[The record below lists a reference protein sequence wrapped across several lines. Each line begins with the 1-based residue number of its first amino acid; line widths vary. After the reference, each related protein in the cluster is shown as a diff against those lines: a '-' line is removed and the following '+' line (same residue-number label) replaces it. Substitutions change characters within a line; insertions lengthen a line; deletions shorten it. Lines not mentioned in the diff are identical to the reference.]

1 MFTMFLAPLG
11 VAPVSRMNNCFP
23 KKVEITTPEEF
34 KEAVKRDHV
43 CGRFKDF
50 KRSNANFIES
60 DVEVFDCDN
69 MSPVRVYLNDLEAL
83 FGEDTSYFVATSRSH
98 LKEKDGAPPAERFH
112 VYFPHRKFTS
122 AEEATEFKK
131 RIYERFPF
139 FDQNALDASRMI
151 FGNPDAEIIW
161 HEGIFL
167 IEDVM
172 TPSGDDKTSGDDAGN
187 DAYGDAYSDADGVIP
202 SGRRNSTLSHFA
214 GKVLKKY
221 GDTDRA
227 RAAYEEEAMNCEP
240 PLRKIEIETIWNSAK
255 KFFHNVVEKRADYK
269 KYAGSGEVPPFILPT
284 KRGETVSPPL
294 LAKYFMENVPCVFV
308 RDSGTQGMLFY
319 VYDHGVYKVYA
330 PEMVMG
336 VLKGFVADYN
346 EMMVRVAI
354 LREAYTII
362 TTDLN
367 YTPQEDLD
375 SDEDIVNF
383 QNGILRLSTMTLEP
397 HDPKILS
404 TIQLPCNWEPDSPT
418 PVFDSYL
425 RTLTDGDSDI
435 ARLLLEFIGACLSNV
450 KGHKMKKAL
459 FMVGKGNTGKSQI
472 RSLVEKLLGRGNY
485 ACADLR
491 TIEARFGTGVIY
503 GTRLAGTADMSFL
516 TIDELKTFK
525 KITGGDSL
533 FAELKGQQGFEYVY
547 GGLLWFCM
555 NQLPKF
561 GGDDGTWVYERI
573 MVINCPNVVPPEKQ
587 DKLLLDK
594 MYKEREG
601 IVYKAICALKEV
613 IANGYKFTEPI
624 STDKG
629 REKYR
634 HENSSIISFFKE
646 CMEPCECRAKCATV
660 GKVFKVYKAWCE
672 DNNNRYYRTAKEFRE
687 GLAQHLGI
695 EIKDL
700 VKHTSRGSIYEG
712 YTINKETRINYPGL
726 FIYEDEILTE
736 DT

>member
-1 MFTMFLAPLG
+1 
-11 VAPVSRMNNCFP
+11 
-23 KKVEITTPEEF
+23 
-34 KEAVKRDHV
+34 
-43 CGRFKDF
+43 
-50 KRSNANFIES
+50 
-60 DVEVFDCDN
+60 
-69 MSPVRVYLNDLEAL
+69 
-83 FGEDTSYFVATSRSH
+83 
-98 LKEKDGAPPAERFH
+98 
-112 VYFPHRKFTS
+112 
-122 AEEATEFKK
+122 
-131 RIYERFPF
+131 
-139 FDQNALDASRMI
+139 
-151 FGNPDAEIIW
+151 
-161 HEGIFL
+161 
-167 IEDVM
+167 
-172 TPSGDDKTSGDDAGN
+172 
-187 DAYGDAYSDADGVIP
+187 
-202 SGRRNSTLSHFA
+202 
-214 GKVLKKY
+214 
-221 GDTDRA
+221 
-227 RAAYEEEAMNCEP
+227 
-240 PLRKIEIETIWNSAK
+240 
-255 KFFHNVVEKRADYK
+255 
-269 KYAGSGEVPPFILPT
+269 
-284 KRGETVSPPL
+284 
-294 LAKYFMENVPCVFV
+294 
-308 RDSGTQGMLFY
+308 MLFY

-397 HDPKILS
+397 HDPKVLS

-425 RTLTDGDSDI
+425 RTLTDGDSHI

-726 FIYEDEILTE
+726 FIYEDEILAE
-736 DT
+736 DA